1 MVSSR
6 IWGGSL
12 GDCATDQRLA
22 VPTLI
27 HHYLNRLR
35 RDPHLLMPGI
45 MAWLRGWWYRIK
57 YGIQF
62 KNFSAGPMFRV
73 YGPLII
79 SGPGRVELGNNCLI
93 ISNAIKPVCI
103 RTLSRQAVVHL
114 GDHAGLNGTSIQC
127 VKLVTIGEN
136 SNIADAYIT
145 DTRAHRLGINRRRET
160 VHEVASA
167 PVRIGNNVWVSVQV
181 VILHGVTIGDN
192 SVVGACSLVRKNIPD
207 NVFAAGNPLR
217 EIRKLES

>member
-1 MVSSR
+1 MVTPW

-12 GDCATDQRLA
+12 DHCAASQRLA
-22 VPTLI
+22 VPKLFY
-27 HHYLNRLR
+27 HYLNRLCLE
-35 RDPHLLMPGI
+35 PHLLVPGS

-57 YGIQF
+57 FGIQL
-62 KNFSAGPMFRV
+62 KNFSAGHMFRV

-79 SGPGRVELGNNCLI
+79 SGPGRVELGSNCLI

-103 RTLSRQAVVHL
+103 RTLSPQAVVRL

-127 VKLVTIGEN
+127 VKLVSIGES

-145 DTRAHRLGINRRRET
+145 DTRAHGLGINRRQET

-167 PVRIGNNVWVSVQV
+167 PVHIGNNVWVSVQV

-192 SVVGACSLVRKNIPD
+192 SVIGACSLVRKNIPS
-207 NVFAAGNPLR
+207 NVFAAGNPIR
-217 EIRKLES
+217 ELRKLEP